1 MENNNFDYERFEML
15 EKKIKELETQNKVI
29 INENNKL
36 KAAIAI
42 KPISTHSNK
51 ERSLVNLLSP
61 KVYNYLFDYNVD
73 EKTGELLKNVK
84 IERKNGNFTN
94 FYRYILQTIKPVAKA
109 NCGNKDKFL
118 AKNPNFYELNDREWE
133 VFKTAMFKIIEITL
147 RAKLGFS
154 EKFNKFSVEQIF
166 KLSEDKIKE
175 ILTDGTEKQIT
186 FCWANNNEKG
196 V

>member
-1 MENNNFDYERFEML
+1 ML
-15 EKKIKELETQNKVI
+15 FPESIFLSDLQGYIQYVI
-29 INENNKL
+29 I
-36 KAAIAI
+36 
-42 KPISTHSNK
+42 
-51 ERSLVNLLSP
+51 
-61 KVYNYLFDYNVD
+61 
-73 EKTGELLKNVK
+73 
-84 IERKNGNFTN
+84 
-94 FYRYILQTIKPVAKA
+94 YII
-109 NCGNKDKFL
+109 
-118 AKNPNFYELNDREWE
+118 PNFYELNDREWE